1 MTVVAAI
8 PTANGHKPFPQFIQE
23 FKAQLKHLFYIR
35 SDINQLSIK
44 RGMPPFILREIM
56 SSTPLSTYIPEQY
69 GGRGGHIHEGLALAA
84 AASYESLPLSLGFG
98 INWALFLQPTGKYGE
113 EQIKAKVFTD
123 FLTNQKT
130 PVGIRI

>member
-1 MTVVAAI
+1 MTVLAAS

-69 GGRGGHIHEGLALAA
+69 GGRSRIPLYVQTSVTGDTILRHM
-84 AASYESLPLSLGFG
+84 ASTPLIGRRTL
-98 INWALFLQPTGKYGE
+98 
-113 EQIKAKVFTD
+113 
-123 FLTNQKT
+123 
-130 PVGIRI
+130 